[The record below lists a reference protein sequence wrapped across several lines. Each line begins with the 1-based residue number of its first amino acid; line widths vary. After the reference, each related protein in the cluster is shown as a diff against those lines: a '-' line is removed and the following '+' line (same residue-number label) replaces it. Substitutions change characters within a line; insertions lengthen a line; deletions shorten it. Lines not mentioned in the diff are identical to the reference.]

1 MLRHLLLAGLVAL
14 SPALAAGAAKADGA
28 QVFARDGSAVTFPE
42 GTLAAFDLAIAQG
55 ADGLRID
62 VYQTADGVQ
71 VIRTA
76 RNLAE
81 NTDAASLL
89 PAPAPLKG
97 EAPPVGR
104 PIDLTFYS
112 DYARLTATQPIAGRS
127 TAFDGMFPAPILED
141 ALVLVERRKM
151 ERRRKISLLIV
162 LHDTAIH
169 AARGRPMEPRLLAT
183 LQKYRLTGSPDVMI
197 GTSEPSSFARLG
209 ATGGNPRVFVL
220 GPSTQRPGDAA
231 QTGDRRTFGDYQAP
245 DGLRAVRNFA
255 DAILVDVQDV
265 QGTYAD
271 GGAMPASTIVDDA
284 RGAGLQL
291 FVGGFA
297 DADDP
302 VKPRREAIAMYR
314 RIIDLGVDGIVTDEP
329 ARAVA
334 ARRGRR

>member
-1 MLRHLLLAGLVAL
+1 MLRRVLLAGLVAV
-14 SPALAAGAAKADGA
+14 SPLLVAGATRAEGV
-28 QVFARDGSAVTFPE
+28 QVFARDGAAVTFPE

-55 ADGLRID
+55 ADGLRVD

-89 PAPAPLKG
+89 PAPTPVKG
-97 EAPPVGR
+97 EAPAVGR

-127 TAFDGMFPAPILED
+127 SAFDGMFPAPILED
-141 ALVLVERRKM
+141 LLVLVERRKM
-151 ERRRKISLLIV
+151 ERRRRIALLIV

-183 LQKYRLTGSPDVMI
+183 LQKYRLNGVSDVMI

-220 GPSTQRPGDAA
+220 GPSTQKPGDAA
-231 QTGDRRTFGDYQAP
+231 QTGDRRSFGDYQAP

-284 RGAGLQL
+284 RAAGLQL

-302 VKPRREAIAMYR
+302 VKPRRDALAMYR
-314 RIIDLGVDGIVTDEP
+314 RIMALGVDAIVTDEP
-329 ARAVA
+329 ARAVT
-334 ARRGRR
+334 ARLGH

>member
-1 MLRHLLLAGLVAL
+1 MFRRLLIAGLVAV
-14 SPALAAGAAKADGA
+14 SPLLLDGVARADGV
-28 QVFARDGSAVTFPE
+28 QVFARDGAAVTFPE

-55 ADGLRID
+55 ADGLRVD

-89 PAPAPLKG
+89 PAPAPIKG

-127 TAFDGMFPAPILED
+127 TAFDGMFTAPILED
-141 ALVLVERRKM
+141 LLVLVERRKM
-151 ERRRKISLLIV
+151 ERRRRIALLIV

-183 LQKYRLTGSPDVMI
+183 LQKYRLNGVSDVLI

-231 QTGDRRTFGDYQAP
+231 QTGDRRSFGDYQTP

-255 DAILVDVQDV
+255 DAVLVDVQDV

-284 RGAGLQL
+284 RAAGLQL

-302 VKPRREAIAMYR
+302 VKPRRDALAMYR
-314 RIIDLGVDGIVTDEP
+314 RIIALGVDGIVTDEP
-329 ARAVA
+329 ARAVS
-334 ARRGRR
+334 ARFGR

>member
-14 SPALAAGAAKADGA
+14 SSGLASVAAKADGV
-28 QVFARDGSAVTFPE
+28 QVFARDGAAVTFPE

-55 ADGLRID
+55 ADGLRVD

-81 NTDAASLL
+81 NTDAAALL

-97 EAPPVGR
+97 EPAPVGR

-112 DYARLTATQPIAGRS
+112 DYARLTATQPIAGRG
-127 TAFDGMFPAPILED
+127 TRFDGMFPAPILED
-141 ALVLVERRKM
+141 LLVLVERRKM
-151 ERRRKISLLIV
+151 ERRRRISLLIV

-220 GPSTQRPGDAA
+220 GPSTGRPGDAA
-231 QTGDRRTFGDYQAP
+231 QTGDRRTFGDYQTP

-255 DAILVDVQDV
+255 DAVLVDVQDV

-284 RGAGLQL
+284 RGAGLRL

-297 DADDP
+297 DAEDP

-314 RIIDLGVDGIVTDEP
+314 RIIDLGVDAIVTDEP
-329 ARAVA
+329 ARATA
-334 ARRGRR
+334 ARRGGR